1 MTNHLVVRWTSEL
14 VSCHQQ
20 LFCPTLYIK
29 HVVIV
34 ANENKIVY
42 SFRSKKWENLRAV
55 FNIQCEYKEEI
66 RWDFLE
72 MAGEVRSEQMGGFYK
87 VTVQHGPMYYN
98 YIFSYNLL

>member
-1 MTNHLVVRWTSEL
+1 MV
-14 VSCHQQ
+14 
-20 LFCPTLYIK
+20 CPALYIK
-29 HVVIV
+29 HVIIV

-55 FNIQCEYKEEI
+55 FNIQCEYKEDI

-72 MAGEVRSEQMGGFYK
+72 MAGEVGSEQMGGFYK

-98 YIFSYNLL
+98 YISLIIYYNNPVSFSSLKELTRAQTVH